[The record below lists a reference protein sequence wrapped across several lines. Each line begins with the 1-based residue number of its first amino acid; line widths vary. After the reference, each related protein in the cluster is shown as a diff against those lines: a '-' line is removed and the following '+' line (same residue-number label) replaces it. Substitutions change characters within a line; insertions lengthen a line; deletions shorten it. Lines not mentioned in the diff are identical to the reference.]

1 MNLLRFELTKAQSPE
16 PNHLTGVLRK
26 EMILQVIKAESQTP
40 NYGDKNLLAMG
51 PAQQPFCK
59 PVTPKNCYCPHFL
72 AKINRQLPTKRMYS
86 RYSHLVKQEMSAA
99 SFESC

>member
-1 MNLLRFELTKAQSPE
+1 
-16 PNHLTGVLRK
+16 
-26 EMILQVIKAESQTP
+26 
-40 NYGDKNLLAMG
+40 MG